1 MVKSMV
7 SKEYRRKCADFSLCG
22 LNCCLCPRFHTDGS
36 SKCPG
41 CEGPDFFLKHP
52 SCAVITCNKKHQNV
66 EYCFECSVYPCE
78 RYQAPSEA
86 DSFISYQNVLQDQA
100 KAKMDL
106 QNYLEELTEKHKILG
121 ELIANYNDGKL
132 KGFYCLAV
140 NLLPLSVL
148 NNIMDEISHMDQI
161 NCKGSAEEAV
171 RLLKAEADRLNI
183 QLVLR
188 KAKKD

>member
-1 MVKSMV
+1 M
-7 SKEYRRKCADFSLCG
+7 RRLFIMRIELLSLSALSYGRFFKVPRLRGSG
-22 LNCCLCPRFHTDGS
+22 L
-36 SKCPG
+36 
-41 CEGPDFFLKHP
+41 FLKHP

-100 KAKMDL
+100 KAKIDL

-121 ELIANYNDGKL
+121 ELITNYNDGKS

-148 NNIMDEISHMDQI
+148 NNMMDKIHHMDRI
-161 NCKGSAEEAV
+161 NCNGSAEEAV
-171 RLLKAEADRLNI
+171 RLLKVEADRLNI